1 MYLFFYQVLVL
12 ILIPFALAKLI
23 YRSLFNQNY
32 LNHVLERFGIYKK
45 KHYKNPIVWIHA
57 VSVGESNAIKPLV
70 DSILKLNNSV
80 EILITHG
87 TLTGREVK
95 INDSTRIHRA
105 YLPYDLKPFVKNF
118 LNHFKPNLGLIIE
131 TEIWPNLI
139 HQAQNNKIPLFLING
154 RLSQRSLKKYLM
166 AKHFFVRV
174 FEGFQSIYAQ
184 SDQDKNHFA
193 QIYSKKIYTQGNLK
207 FDYPLPEGIQNTK
220 HMLIRKLNIDK
231 QFVMVA
237 GSTRQGEELELL
249 KLYKEL
255 NHPKIT
261 LIIVPRHPQRFRE
274 VEKLIQTSNFDY
286 VKRTTTQNI
295 KRIPQII
302 LGDSMGEMFNYYAMA
317 DFIIMG
323 GSIKDFG
330 SQNPIEALKLEKRIA
345 IGPSDYNFK
354 HIIDDGTSKGIF
366 IRFKKLDEIK
376 DEVLRQVNHKN
387 DQQASKKIKA
397 FIKNNSGASV
407 QIAKKINQY
416 L

>member
-45 KHYKNPIVWIHA
+45 KRYKNPIVWIHA
-57 VSVGESNAIKPLV
+57 VSVGESNAIKYLV
-70 DSILKLNNSV
+70 DNILELNNSV

-105 YLPYDLKPFVKNF
+105 YLPYDLKPFVQSF
-118 LNHFKPNLGLIIE
+118 LNHFKPNLGLIVE
-131 TEIWPNLI
+131 TEIWPSLM
-139 HQAQNNKIPLFLING
+139 HQAQNHKIPLFLING

-166 AKHFFVRV
+166 AKHFFIKV
-174 FEGFQSIYAQ
+174 FEGFQNIYAQ

-207 FDYPLPEGIQNTK
+207 FDFPLPKGIQNSRR
-220 HMLIRKLNIDK
+220 MLIRKLNVDK

-274 VEKLIQTSNFDY
+274 VETLIQTSNFDY
-286 VKRTTTQNI
+286 AKRTSTQNI
-295 KRIPQII
+295 NKVPQII
-302 LGDSMGEMFNYYAMA
+302 LGDSMGEMFYYYAMA

-330 SQNPIEALKLEKRIA
+330 SQNPIEALKLEKKIA

-376 DEVLRQVNHKN
+376 DEVLKQVNHKN
-387 DQQASKKIKA
+387 GKQESKKIKA

>member
-95 INDSTRIHRA
+95 INDSTRTHRA

-207 FDYPLPEGIQNTK
+207 FDYPLPGGIQNTK

-323 GSIKDFG
+323 GSIQDLG